1 MKIRKAQMAYDS
13 DLWRWVV
20 EGTDAWYSMRSGEE
34 IEVHLGTTSVSGT
47 MQRDE
52 YWSWYIV
59 VNGVLLGLVP
69 HKEYTVT
76 ITI

>member
-1 MKIRKAQMAYDS
+1 MKIRKATMAYDP
-13 DLWRWVV
+13 DLWRWVA
-20 EGTDAWYSMRSGEE
+20 EARNAWYSMRSGEE

-52 YWSWYIV
+52 YWWWYIAA
-59 VNGVLLGLVP
+59 NGVLGLVP
-69 HKEYTVT
+69 HKVYTVT